1 MWQELI
7 TNEVWYTE
15 DFIDENLVDQT
26 LNHIRQS
33 ETKELDGNE
42 QPHIISKSYY
52 NYNHVKYNIHK
63 DNEVVVAVI
72 DKLNEVLS
80 KVYKP
85 ILLKDINEKNVLQ
98 FSTKTFNPKSVYH
111 VHTERKDIYGE
122 FVFINYLT
130 NEEGGELVLPNEYM
144 LEDHFQSYPDERNNW
159 EQFKEKMIKESN
171 QEPYLA
177 GPLAVRP
184 KRNSC
189 VLMRVGSA
197 HYVNPVRNGE
207 PGCRVVITGWPF
219 ANMEWKKRFKHK

>member
-7 TNEVWYTE
+7 TNEVWYT
-15 DFIDENLVDQT
+15 DNFIDEGLVDQT
-26 LNHIRQS
+26 LEHIRQS

-63 DNEVVVAVI
+63 DKPVVVAVI
-72 DKLNEVLS
+72 NKLNEVLS
-80 KVYKP
+80 EVHKP
-85 ILLKDINEKNVLQ
+85 ILLEDINEKNVLQ

-111 VHTERKDIYGE
+111 VHTERKDIYGD

-144 LEDHFQSYPDERNNW
+144 LEDHFQSYPTERSNW
-159 EQFKEKMIKESN
+159 EQFKEKMVKESN

-197 HYVNPVRNGE
+197 HYVNPVRDGKL
-207 PGCRVVITGWPF
+207 GCRVVITGWPF
-219 ANMEWKKRFKHK
+219 ANMEWKKRFKH

>member
-7 TNEVWYTE
+7 TNEVWYT
-15 DFIDENLVDQT
+15 DNFIDENLVDQT
-26 LNHIRQS
+26 LDHIRKS

-63 DNEVVVAVI
+63 DKAVVVAVI

-85 ILLKDINEKNVLQ
+85 ILLEDINEKNVLQ

-159 EQFKEKMIKESN
+159 EQFKDKMIKESN

-197 HYVNPVRNGE
+197 HFVNPVTNGK

-219 ANMEWKKRFKHK
+219 ANMGWKERFKH

>member
-7 TNEVWYTE
+7 TNEVWYT
-15 DFIDENLVDQT
+15 DNFIDEGLVDQT
-26 LNHIRQS
+26 LEHIRQS

-63 DNEVVVAVI
+63 DKPVVVAVI
-72 DKLNEVLS
+72 NKLNEVLS
-80 KVYKP
+80 EVHKP
-85 ILLKDINEKNVLQ
+85 ILLEDINEKNVLQ

-111 VHTERKDIYGE
+111 VHTERKDIYGD

-144 LEDHFQSYPDERNNW
+144 LEDHFQSYPTERGNW
-159 EQFKEKMIKESN
+159 EQFKEKMVKESN

-197 HYVNPVRNGE
+197 HYVNPVRDGKS
-207 PGCRVVITGWPF
+207 GCRVVITGWPF
-219 ANMEWKKRFKHK
+219 ANMEWKKRFKH